1 MTFLCQLSST
11 DMRVFAAVNPIF
23 KQSDRSD
30 MNDYRPITV
39 ISAMA
44 KVFARI
50 VYNPKISIWFS
61 IPSLNCDR
69 FTGSH

>member
-1 MTFLCQLSST
+1 MWQKMTFLCQLSST

-39 ISAMA
+39 I
-44 KVFARI
+44 
-50 VYNPKISIWFS
+50 
-61 IPSLNCDR
+61 
-69 FTGSH
+69 

>member
-1 MTFLCQLSST
+1 
-11 DMRVFAAVNPIF
+11 
-23 KQSDRSD
+23 
-30 MNDYRPITV
+30 MNNYRPISV

-61 IPSLNCDR
+61 IPSLNCE
-69 FTGSH
+69 GSEGNAYELLSSHLDNRTQKCAVIK